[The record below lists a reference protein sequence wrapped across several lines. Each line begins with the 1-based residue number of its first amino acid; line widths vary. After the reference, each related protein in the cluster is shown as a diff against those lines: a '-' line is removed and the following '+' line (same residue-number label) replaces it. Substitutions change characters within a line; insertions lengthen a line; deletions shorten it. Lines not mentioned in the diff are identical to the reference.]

1 MLSTANLEIFV
12 QCHDFNLSCFELN
25 NFTPDTP

>member
-1 MLSTANLEIFV
+1 MLSTANLEILV
-12 QCHDFNLSCFELN
+12 QCYVFNLSCYELN